1 MPTGSVLANAKANGV
16 SFADMLATAGE
27 LGEQAG
33 HGKDTQIKFLMKMV
47 EAGYHAAVDLE
58 KDKHGIG
65 VDDCTKLAEA
75 YVKAQ
80 TGATIFDA
88 KAANQRKLISCLR
101 TCVKL
106 AQWPKGGTGEPL
118 GTVNQLMTIR
128 QRLKN
133 SSLTRS
139 KVDDAANTLLRYARR
154 QIKLDTLIDKEELEQ
169 LCYKGERDNP
179 ELMDVL
185 VAQRNALTKLRDGK
199 AVHGTVQD
207 NSPQIIACIDAL
219 QDRIRVLGEEIKALN
234 AVDAEDDEQQ
244 EEAA

>member
-1 MPTGSVLANAKANGV
+1 
-16 SFADMLATAGE
+16 
-27 LGEQAG
+27 
-33 HGKDTQIKFLMKMV
+33 
-47 EAGYHAAVDLE
+47 
-58 KDKHGIG
+58 
-65 VDDCTKLAEA
+65 
-75 YVKAQ
+75 
-80 TGATIFDA
+80 
-88 KAANQRKLISCLR
+88 
-101 TCVKL
+101 
-106 AQWPKGGTGEPL
+106 
-118 GTVNQLMTIR
+118 MTIR